1 MENRVFRELTLKWQG
16 KEYKVTPSMSLLRSI
31 EMGDISFMD
40 IALRTTQGRPP
51 FSHLATVVA
60 KLLEAAGANASE
72 EAVYMSLTGGKEE
85 ETTSLITA
93 AMIAFAPHINEGDAE
108 KKDAARTPAKK

>member
-1 MENRVFRELTLKWQG
+1 MENQVFRELILKWKG
-16 KEYKVTPSMSLLRSI
+16 REYKVVPSMSLLRSI

-51 FSHLATVVA
+51 FTHLATVVA
-60 KLLEAAGANASE
+60 KLLQAAGANVTE
-72 EAVYMSLTGGKEE
+72 EAVYIALTSGNEE

-93 AMIAFAPHINEGDAE
+93 AMVAFAPHINNGEEG
-108 KKDAARTPAKK
+108 KQVAARTPAKK